1 MIKNKLI
8 IFDLDGT
15 LYKFTNDSF
24 VNSGL
29 QKKVLANA
37 KNYIQKKL
45 KQDQAQAQK
54 ILREIQKEYGE
65 DISIALEKK
74 YNCSR
79 RDYFNEVWDIS
90 AKGIITSNANIR
102 NILLSLREEN
112 KLLLVSDG
120 AMVWI
125 INALRELNI
134 LDIFEKNILSGDG
147 KKRKSLGNRFD
158 NLSNQYGFLSR
169 DVVVIG
175 DQESTDIIPARNI
188 GFKTIYI
195 NDKKSKYADVTI
207 ENIDNIAKGIEKVF
221 S

>member
-125 INALRELNI
+125 MNVLRELNMYI
-134 LDIFEKNILSGDG
+134 
-147 KKRKSLGNRFD
+147 
-158 NLSNQYGFLSR
+158 
-169 DVVVIG
+169 VIMY
-175 DQESTDIIPARNI
+175 N
-188 GFKTIYI
+188 
-195 NDKKSKYADVTI
+195 
-207 ENIDNIAKGIEKVF
+207 
-221 S
+221 